1 MCLPTPPIHM
11 CRRDVRNLSAL
22 VIAIGSAIGLA
33 AFQPADL
40 SRRSAERA
48 QADFSGHW
56 IAEVPAAP
64 APEPGSPA
72 PPPRGDM
79 GSGWGT
85 PLTITQNATELV
97 VEHALFSRY
106 DLQPPLRFVY
116 RLDGTES
123 RNTTMAGHVTQT
135 RVSRAEWDGQALK
148 IVTSYPGID
157 PGTGQPMTT
166 IVTQRLSLASP
177 TQLVIEAVRAG
188 VLGGRDTSSRT
199 VYRKGP

>member
-1 MCLPTPPIHM
+1 MCLPMPPIHM
-11 CRRDVRNLSAL
+11 CRRSARNCLSAL
-22 VIAIGSAIGLA
+22 IIAIGSAIGLA
-33 AFQPADL
+33 AFQPK
-40 SRRSAERA
+40 
-48 QADFSGHW
+48 DFSGHW
-56 IAEVPAAP
+56 IAEVPTAP
-64 APEPGSPA
+64 APVPGSPA

-85 PLTITQNATELV
+85 PLAITQSATELV
-97 VEHALFSRY
+97 VEQALFSRY

-135 RVSRAEWDGQALK
+135 RVSRAEWDGQALT

-157 PGTGQPMTT
+157 PGTGQAFTT
-166 IVTQRLSLASP
+166 IVTQRLSWASP
-177 TQLVIEAVRAG
+177 TQLLIETVRGG

>member
-1 MCLPTPPIHM
+1 MPPIHM
-11 CRRDVRNLSAL
+11 CRRSARNALSAL
-22 VIAIGSAIGLA
+22 VIAIGGAIGLA
-33 AFQPADL
+33 AFQPAD
-40 SRRSAERA
+40 
-48 QADFSGHW
+48 FSGNW

-64 APEPGSPA
+64 APAPGSPA

-85 PLTITQNATELV
+85 PLAITQSATELV
-97 VEHALFSRY
+97 VEQALFSRY

-123 RNTTMAGHVTQT
+123 RNTTMAGHATQT
-135 RVSRAEWDGQALK
+135 RVSRAEWDGQILK

-157 PGTGQPMTT
+157 PGTGKAFTT

-177 TQLVIEAVRAG
+177 TQLVIEAVRGG

-199 VYRKGP
+199 VYKKGP